1 MNKKQ
6 TWYNNK
12 LVEHTLLK
20 PIKDL
25 QADQLIIISGYAS
38 HNMASWHIK
47 KISERKLAPIKIDL
61 TFGMPQA
68 DGVPKNIHEGLQNL
82 TKLHDKKLSSFS
94 CKYIYQG
101 APVHSKIY
109 IWLKEQKPVIAFAG
123 SANYSQNA
131 FSKNRREYM
140 VQCDHNEAYSYYQS
154 LENDSIFCNHGEIE
168 EYITIHRNKEL
179 DKLAIKLEDRKK
191 AIKVPCVTLSLL
203 QKNGKV
209 GHGSGINWG
218 HRKNGIKREPN
229 QTYIPLPSKIAKSN
243 FFPLNK
249 QHFSVITDDRK
260 QLILRVQQQNDKA
273 ITTPLNNSQLGEY
286 IRNRMGL
293 PNGKFVTLEDF
304 ANYGRS
310 DVTFYKIDDDQF
322 YMDFSV

>member
-1 MNKKQ
+1 MNNND
-6 TWYNNK
+6 TWYNNL
-12 LVEHTLLK
+12 LVELTLLR
-20 PIKDL
+20 PIIDL

-47 KISERKLAPIKIDL
+47 KISESNLAPIKIDL
-61 TFGMPQA
+61 TFGMPQI
-68 DGVPKNIHEGLQNL
+68 DGISKDLHEGLQEL
-82 TKLHDKKLSSFS
+82 TELSDEKLSSFS

-109 IWLKEQKPVIAFAG
+109 IWLKDHQPIIAFAG
-123 SANYSQNA
+123 SANYSQSA
-131 FSKNRREYM
+131 FSKKRREYM
-140 VQCDHNEAYSYYQS
+140 VQCNHNDAYAYYQS
-154 LENDSIFCNHGEIE
+154 LENDSIICNHGEIE
-168 EYITIHRNKEL
+168 EYITIHNNKQV
-179 DKLAIKLEDRKK
+179 DKLKRGQGNKNAIN
-191 AIKVPCVTLSLL
+191 VPHVTLSLL
-203 QKNGKV
+203 QSNGNV

-218 HRKNGIKREPN
+218 HRRNGIKREPN
-229 QTYIPLPSKIAKSN
+229 QAYIPLPSKIAKSN

-260 QLILRVQQQNDKA
+260 QLILRVQQQNNKA

-286 IRNRMGL
+286 LRNRMGL

-310 DVTFYKIDDDQF
+310 DITFYKIDEDQF

>member
-1 MNKKQ
+1 MNKTK
-6 TWYNNK
+6 TWYNDL
-12 LVEHTLLK
+12 LVENTLLM

-25 QADQLIIISGYAS
+25 QADKLIIISGYAS

-47 KISERKLAPIKIDL
+47 KISESKLTPIKIEL
-61 TFGMPQA
+61 TFGMPQV
-68 DGVPKNIHEGLQNL
+68 DGISKDIHEGLQNL
-82 TKLHDKKLSSFS
+82 TKLDNQELSSFS

-109 IWLKEQKPVIAFAG
+109 IWLKNNQPIIAFAG

-131 FSKNRREYM
+131 FSKKRREFM
-140 VQCDHNEAYSYYQS
+140 VQCNPIEAYEYYQE
-154 LENDSIFCNHGEIE
+154 LENDSIVCNHGEIE
-168 EYITIHRNKEL
+168 EYVKIYSNQKIDEL
-179 DKLAIKLEDRKK
+179 QINQDDDRV
-191 AIKVPCVTLSLL
+191 IGVPNVTLSLL
-203 QKNGKV
+203 QKNGEV
-209 GHGSGINWG
+209 GYGSGINWG
-218 HRKNGIKREPN
+218 HRRNGTKRELN
-229 QTYIPLPSKIAKSN
+229 QAYIPLPSKIAKSN

-286 IRNRMGL
+286 FRNRMGL
-293 PNGKFVTLEDF
+293 ENGKFVTLEDF
-304 ANYGRS
+304 NNYGRS

>member
-1 MNKKQ
+1 MNKREL
-6 TWYNNK
+6 WYNDE
-12 LVEHTLLK
+12 LVESTLLK
-20 PIKDL
+20 PIKEL
-25 QADQLIIISGYAS
+25 QADKLIIISGYAS

-47 KISERKLAPIKIDL
+47 KINESKLSPVAIEL
-61 TFGMPQA
+61 TFGMPQV
-68 DGVPKNIHEGLQNL
+68 DGISKDLHEGLLNL
-82 TKLHDKKLSSFS
+82 SKFREEELSSFT

-109 IWLKEQKPVIAFAG
+109 IWLKNDKPVIAFAG

-131 FSKNRREYM
+131 FSKKRREYM
-140 VQCDHNEAYSYYQS
+140 VQCNHEEAYAYYLE
-154 LENDSIFCNHGEIE
+154 LENDSIVCNHGEIE
-168 EYITIHRNKEL
+168 EYVKIYSNNKIDIIQNNNE
-179 DKLAIKLEDRKK
+179 EVN
-191 AIKVPCVTLSLL
+191 VPHVTLSLL
-203 QKNGKV
+203 KKDGQV

-218 HRKNGIKREPN
+218 HRKNGTKRELN
-229 QTYIPLPSKIAKSN
+229 QAYIPLPSKIAKSN

-286 IRNRMGL
+286 FRNRMGL
-293 PNGKFVTLEDF
+293 ENGSFVTLSDF
-304 ANYGRS
+304 ENYGRS
-310 DVTFYKIDDDQF
+310 DVTFYKIDEDQF

>member
-1 MNKKQ
+1 MNKEQ
-6 TWYNNK
+6 TWYNDR
-12 LVEHTLLK
+12 LVEYTLLR

-47 KISERKLAPIKIDL
+47 KISESKLSPIKIEL
-61 TFGMPQA
+61 TFGMPQV
-68 DGVPKNIHEGLQNL
+68 DGISKDIHEGLQNL
-82 TKLHDKKLSSFS
+82 TKLDSKELSSFS

-109 IWLKEQKPVIAFAG
+109 IWLKDNQPLIAFAG

-131 FSKNRREYM
+131 FSKKRREYM
-140 VQCDHNEAYSYYQS
+140 VQCNPYEAFTYYQE
-154 LENDSIFCNHGEIE
+154 LENDSIVCNHGEIE
-168 EYITIHRNKEL
+168 EYVKIYSNQKL
-179 DKLAIKLEDRKK
+179 DKIQADKNDNGAIS
-191 AIKVPCVTLSLL
+191 APCVTLSLL
-203 QKNGKV
+203 KSNGEV
-209 GHGSGINWG
+209 GYGSGINWG
-218 HRKNGIKREPN
+218 HRKNGTKRELN
-229 QTYIPLPSKIAKSN
+229 QAYIPLPSKIAKSN

-273 ITTPLNNSQLGEY
+273 ITTPLSNSQLGEY
-286 IRNRMGL
+286 FRNRMGL
-293 PNGKFVTLEDF
+293 PNGKFVTLDDF
-304 ANYGRS
+304 KKYGRS